1 MQATSVLRGVLG
13 MIADDARMTNVV
25 HDRCPMDSSVGS
37 CAHVLIR
44 AMPAA
49 LSSMN
54 NRPPASGACF
64 L

>member
-44 AMPAA
+44 AMAG
-49 LSSMN
+49 
-54 NRPPASGACF
+54 RV
-64 L
+64 